1 MHPVFVF
8 ISFFFFAIANNMLG
22 PLATNIMAGTGLS
35 LSQSG
40 SLVSFMQIGSFSAI
54 LLSLFIMKRMRQI
67 TVTRMGY
74 LLLIIAL
81 LAISLTQGSFLLF
94 ALYAVIGFSAF
105 LIDSGS
111 NAVLAS
117 DYYEKRALY
126 IPLLHFCYSAGAIV
140 TGFVILPFKGALW
153 RLAYGSVGTLVALVV
168 ILAYVDKRYRDTNTK
183 NRGKAKVAPS
193 EVQAGPVLPLLKDR
207 AFIMYT
213 LVIMFYMGSQI
224 ICATWI
230 PVYVET
236 ELMQSPAITATSLTV
251 FWIGIALSRLL
262 MGPIMS
268 KGGDPFS
275 LSIAGMVLAGA
286 SLLAMPFTTNII
298 VVLALVAFCG
308 FFAGATIPMFI
319 VVTASWYPKNTA
331 FISLSY
337 ILGGTIG
344 RMVFPLLVTRI
355 AEARNLGYAL
365 MISSLM
371 LYIAAVL
378 LILIQRTTR
387 ERPLLS

>member
-8 ISFFFFAIANNMLG
+8 ISFFFFAIASNMLG
-22 PLATNIMAGTGLS
+22 PLATNIMEGTGLS

-54 LLSLFIMKRMRQI
+54 LVSLFVMKRVRQI

-74 LLLIIAL
+74 SLLVFAL
-81 LAISLTQGSFLLF
+81 LAISLSSGSFLLF
-94 ALYAVIGFSAF
+94 ALYVVIGFSAF

-117 DYYEKRALY
+117 DYYEKRSLY
-126 IPLLHFCYSAGAIV
+126 IPLLHFCYSVGAIV

-153 RLAYGSVGTLVALVV
+153 RLAYGTVGTLVALVV
-168 ILAYVDKRYRDTNTK
+168 IFAYIDRRYRDKGAKTQ
-183 NRGKAKVAPS
+183 GGAKVVPS
-193 EVQAGPVLPLLKDR
+193 EVQAGPVLPMLQDK

-213 LVIMFYMGSQI
+213 LVLMFYMGSQI

-251 FWIGIALSRLL
+251 FWIGIALSRLI

-268 KGGDPFS
+268 KGGDPFA
-275 LSIAGMVLAGA
+275 LSIAGMILAGV
-286 SLLAMPFTTNII
+286 SLLAMTLTPNII
-298 VVLALVAFCG
+298 IVLALVSLCG

-344 RMVFPLLVTRI
+344 RMVFPLLVTNI
-355 AEARNLGYAL
+355 AEAYSLGYAL
-365 MISSLM
+365 MISSVM
-371 LYIAAVL
+371 LFIAAVL
-378 LILIQRTTR
+378 LVLIQRTTK
-387 ERPLLS
+387 ERKV

>member
-1 MHPVFVF
+1 MHPVFIFV
-8 ISFFFFAIANNMLG
+8 SFFFFAIANNMLG

-54 LLSLFIMKRMRQI
+54 LVSLFVMKHLRQI
-67 TVTRMGY
+67 TLTRMGY
-74 LLLIIAL
+74 GLLAFAL
-81 LAISLTQGSFLLF
+81 LAISLTSGSFLLF
-94 ALYAVIGFSAF
+94 VLYMVMGFSAF

-117 DYYEKRALY
+117 DYYENRTLY

-153 RLAYGSVGTLVALVV
+153 RLAYGTVGTLVAIVV
-168 ILAYVDKRYRDTNTK
+168 ILAYMEKRYRDKGTRNQ
-183 NRGKAKVAPS
+183 GKADVVPPD
-193 EVQAGPVLPLLKDR
+193 VQVGPILPMVKDK
-207 AFIMYT
+207 AFVMYT
-213 LVIMFYMGSQI
+213 LVIMLYMGSQI

-236 ELMQSPAITATSLTV
+236 ELLQGPAMTALSLTV
-251 FWIGIALSRLL
+251 FWIGIAISRLL
-262 MGPIMS
+262 MGPIMQ
-268 KGGDPFS
+268 KGANPFA
-275 LSIAGMVLAGA
+275 LSITGMILAAA
-286 SLLAMPFTTNII
+286 SLLALPFTTNTI
-298 VVLALVAFCG
+298 VVLVLVALCG
-308 FFAGATIPMFI
+308 FFAGATIPMYI

-344 RMVFPLLVTRI
+344 RMIFPLLVTRI
-355 AEARNLGYAL
+355 AEARSLGYAL
-365 MISSLM
+365 MSSSLM
-371 LYIAAVL
+371 LFLAAVL
-378 LILIQRTTR
+378 LVLIQRITK
-387 ERPLLS
+387 ERKV

>member
-1 MHPVFVF
+1 MHPVFIFV
-8 ISFFFFAIANNMLG
+8 SFFFFAIANNMLG

-54 LLSLFIMKRMRQI
+54 LVSLFVMKRMRQV

-74 LLLIIAL
+74 VLLVFAL
-81 LAISLTQGSFLLF
+81 LAISLTKGSFLLF
-94 ALYAVIGFSAF
+94 ALYMVIGFSAF

-140 TGFVILPFKGALW
+140 TGFVILPFKGAMW
-153 RLAYGSVGTLVALVV
+153 RLAYGTVGTLVALVV
-168 ILAYVDKRYRDTNTK
+168 ILAYIEKRYRDASNK
-183 NRGKAKVAPS
+183 NRGKAKVSPS
-193 EVQAGPVLPLLKDR
+193 EVQAGPILPILKDK

-236 ELMQSPAITATSLTV
+236 ELLASPAMTAASLTV
-251 FWIGIALSRLL
+251 FWIGIAISRLL
-262 MGPIMS
+262 MGPIMG
-268 KGGDPFS
+268 KGGNPYA
-275 LSIAGMVLAGA
+275 LSIGGMFLAA
-286 SLLAMPFTTNII
+286 VSLFALPFTANII
-298 VVLALVAFCG
+298 IVLLLVAVCG
-308 FFAGATIPMFI
+308 FSAGATIPMFI

-344 RMVFPLLVTRI
+344 RMVFPLLVTNI
-355 AEARNLGYAL
+355 AEAYSLGYAL
-365 MISSLM
+365 MISSVM
-371 LYIAAVL
+371 LFIAAVL
-378 LILIQRTTR
+378 LVLIQRTTK
-387 ERPLLS
+387 ERKV

>member
-1 MHPVFVF
+1 MHPVFIF
-8 ISFFFFAIANNMLG
+8 AGFFFFAIANNMLG
-22 PLATNIMAGTGLS
+22 PLATNIMASTGLS

-40 SLVSFMQIGSFSAI
+40 SLVSFLQIGSLTAI
-54 LLSLFIMKRMRQI
+54 VVSLLIMKRLRQI

-74 LLLIIAL
+74 TFLVFALVAISVTTGSLLL
-81 LAISLTQGSFLLF
+81 FV
-94 ALYAVIGFSAF
+94 LYMVIGFSAF

-126 IPLLHFCYSAGAIV
+126 IPLLHFCYSSGAII

-153 RLAYGSVGTLVALVV
+153 RLAYGTVGMLIAIIL
-168 ILAYVDKRYRDTNTK
+168 ILAYIEKRYRGRGTK
-183 NRGKAKVAPS
+183 STEGAKEVRS
-193 EVQAGPVLPLLKDR
+193 EVQAGPIMPIVRDK

-213 LVIMFYMGSQI
+213 LALTFYMGSQL

-236 ELMQSPAITATSLTV
+236 ELLLSPALTATSLTV
-251 FWIGIALSRLL
+251 FWIGIALSRLI
-262 MGPIMS
+262 MAPIMS
-268 KGGDPFS
+268 KGGNPFA
-275 LSIAGMVLAGA
+275 LSIAGMLLAGI
-286 SLLAMPFTTNII
+286 SLLALPIATN
-298 VVLALVAFCG
+298 VVVVFVLVALCG
-308 FFAGATIPMFI
+308 FFAGATIPMYI

-337 ILGGTIG
+337 ILGGTMGKMI
-344 RMVFPLLVTRI
+344 FPWLVTKI
-355 AEARNLGYAL
+355 AEAYNLGHAL

-371 LYIAAVL
+371 LFISAAFIFVVQKTTK
-378 LILIQRTTR
+378 QRF
-387 ERPLLS
+387 S

>member
-1 MHPVFVF
+1 MHPVFIF

-54 LLSLFIMKRMRQI
+54 LLSLFVMKRLHQI

-74 LLLIIAL
+74 ALLVLAL
-81 LAISLTQGSFLLF
+81 LAISLTSGSFLLF
-94 ALYAVIGFSAF
+94 ALYMVIGFSSF

-117 DYYEKRALY
+117 DYYEKRAVY

-140 TGFVILPFKGALW
+140 TGFVILPFKGSLW
-153 RLAYGSVGTLVALVV
+153 RLAYGTVGTLVGIVI
-168 ILAYVDKRYRDTNTK
+168 ILAYLEKRS
-183 NRGKAKVAPS
+183 RGRRTQKGTTEVPS
-193 EVQAGPVLPLLKDR
+193 EVQAGPVLPLLKDK

-213 LVIMFYMGSQI
+213 LALMLYMGSQI

-236 ELMQSPAITATSLTV
+236 ELFASPAITATSLTV

-268 KGGDPFS
+268 KGGDPFA
-275 LSIAGMVLAGA
+275 LSIAGMILAAGA
-286 SLLAMPFTTNII
+286 LLALPFTTTIV

-319 VVTASWYPKNTA
+319 VVTSSWYPKNTA

-371 LYIAAVL
+371 LFVAALL
-378 LILIQRTTR
+378 LIMIQRTTK
-387 ERPLLS
+387 ERQV